1 MINILT
7 NSKILLSLSEPTL
20 FYTVYDG
27 MKRRTKKIDVI
38 IMITMG
44 VTIYDNDQRDY
55 HNDDADDD
63 IDNPI
68 IIKKFVMII
77 R

>member
-1 MINILT
+1 
-7 NSKILLSLSEPTL
+7 
-20 FYTVYDG
+20 
-27 MKRRTKKIDVI
+27 
-38 IMITMG
+38 MG